1 VVRAALPGRKLRG
14 HIGPLQRGRGMTGA
28 TVTIERSGERS
39 VVSVGGDLLISG
51 IEALR
56 RELASVAGPGD
67 VVLELSGVKA
77 LDTAG
82 AWALVDLRRRLAAEG
97 VTARVE
103 GASDVQAALLD
114 TVEKNVPKELPPAA
128 PRPGLIGWV
137 ASVGK
142 ATSDAVHI
150 FVELLSL
157 LGAIVAT
164 TGRMLVRPWRLRFT
178 SLVFHMQ
185 EAGLNAVPIVALM
198 AFLIGVVLAF
208 QGATQLRQFGAEV
221 FVVDLI
227 AISVLRELGILLT
240 AIIVAGRSASAFTA
254 AIGSMKMREEID
266 AMRTLGLDPVEV
278 LVLPR
283 VLALILTL
291 PLLGFIADM
300 AGLIGGAA
308 MSWIE
313 LNVSPGMFQVRLL
326 DSTDPRHFLVGIIK
340 APFFALIIGLIGCY
354 EGLKVEG
361 NAESLGRNT
370 STSVVLAIFMVIVID
385 AVFSIFFAILGM

>member
-1 VVRAALPGRKLRG
+1 
-14 HIGPLQRGRGMTGA
+14 MTA
-28 TVTIERSGERS
+28 PTVTIRQSDGRTA
-39 VVSVGGDLLISG
+39 VALAGTLLVGGVDA
-51 IEALR
+51 ALGQ
-56 RELASVAGPGD
+56 LAAIKGPGE
-67 VVLELSGVKA
+67 VVLDLSGLDG

-82 AWALVDLRRRLAAEG
+82 AWAILDLKQRLEG
-97 VTARVE
+97 EKVKVELTGVGEAR
-103 GASDVQAALLD
+103 QTILD
-114 TVEKNVPKELPPAA
+114 TVAKAMPSEVAPPH
-128 PRPGLIGWV
+128 PHHGLLYWV
-137 ASVGK
+137 ADVGE
-142 ATSDAVHI
+142 ATAGAFGI
-150 FVELLSL
+150 ARELFNM
-157 LGAIVAT
+157 LGEVVVALAT
-164 TGRMLVRPWRLRFT
+164 VLVKPWRLRFT

-185 EAGLNAVPIVALM
+185 EVGLNAVPIAALM

-227 AISVLRELGILLT
+227 AISILRELGILLT

-254 AIGSMKMREEID
+254 AIGSMKMREEVD

-308 MSWIE
+308 MSWIS
-313 LNVSPGMFQVRLL
+313 LGVSPGMFVARLQS
-326 DSTDPRHFLVGIIK
+326 STDGWQFAIGIIK

-354 EGLKVEG
+354 EGLMVEG

-370 STSVVLAIFMVIVID
+370 STSVVLAIFLVILAD
-385 AVFSIFFAILGM
+385 AAFSIFFALVGL